1 MIHSERELKNWKIE
15 QLNYFRGYL
24 DNFKKDSREYQL
36 LISGI
41 KELEK
46 NL

>member
-1 MIHSERELKNWKIE
+1 MIQSINEMRNWKVE

-24 DNFKKDSREYQL
+24 DNFRKGSREYNL
-36 LISGI
+36 LVAGI

>member
-1 MIHSERELKNWKIE
+1 MIRTVNEMRNWKIE
-15 QLNYFRGYL
+15 QLNYFKGYL
-24 DNFKKDSREYQL
+24 DNFRKGSREYNL
-36 LISGI
+36 LLSGI